1 MGLNG
6 LNEVNKVNGV
16 NRMKCDKVRVL
27 ILFCL
32 MS

>member
-1 MGLNG
+1 MG

-16 NRMKCDKVRVL
+16 NRMKWDKVRVL